1 MADFMKLRYSWILHI
16 LHLFDLD
23 EIQDSLSSWNTL
35 IEVEDQTIGISA
47 SGGT

>member
-16 LHLFDLD
+16 LRVFDLD
-23 EIQDSLSSWNTL
+23 EIPDSLSSWNTL